1 MMHFRDRDSPHPL
14 LEIMGDDQQNPNA
27 KVLLLEVQ
35 PPAIGVFSLVSGAY
49 DESLLLKEWSK
60 MDTKDVMRNFSS
72 KATSMKVP
80 LLKSVIHHDAASS
93 KSSHSDGKDVLPH
106 HKEILELI
114 KVYDAVYTSLFTYDY
129 DDNVLH
135 AFCELWR
142 PSTNTLSTFIG
153 EMSISLW
160 DLQSIG
166 GLPVQ
171 GHFYDEVVPSAK
183 ELTQTDTK
191 KELLLPQS
199 CRYLFSA
206 FYRLAKDDLQ
216 EVSVHDWVKFW
227 FRGPNRYVE
236 PPQKVSK
243 VQATKPR
250 LNHNPSGHI
259 DSNFLPR
266 TDEENAP
273 FVELDVEESLRD
285 ETNLAAFFACWLCKF
300 VLPNKKVNHVRA
312 SVFKVASLMAHGKK
326 FSLAVPVLA
335 SIYRGLK
342 EISTSSNLS
351 VANIIFP
358 IHYVYGWLGEYFGTH
373 HRANRSHRSIPLCK
387 ISGEKMAKCF
397 NFTDAQK
404 LFQQDDARRLHHL
417 AMLQGRDLHLT
428 DNGKLSNS
436 WNEYIISLRSGY
448 VTLRHD
454 SNFIVE
460 SYSPIKFSRQFDFCQ
475 DVLGDL
481 VERPYNGTLLTLVQL
496 WNSSFRLNTFSKVMI
511 PTCPLEGA
519 PLMTREYVDW
529 WPSQRMNTSQGNL
542 RIILKKTKQ
551 DSTSTSSK
559 GASDQSKEKSHPSS
573 KSQVKSNDTLQVVK
587 TSSKSKT
594 SKDGDVPA
602 KSKLRRLTLAS
613 KATSPAPEVGH
624 NSSGTN
630 ELRVSSDNGNDQTSN
645 LETPCDE
652 ISHMYASP
660 DGVRRPNASPSPTD
674 HTIVIDDNDFVDE
687 DSNSAS
693 LFELAKQLDLQE
705 LNGGDLNNGAVA
717 DFTVD
722 LNGLDAA
729 AKDFHSSINDV
740 MPSLE
745 VVPPRKSPSND
756 VIPSLEVAPP
766 RKSSSND
773 VMPSLEVVLPRK
785 SPSRPLRP
793 GAPTFEPLE
802 TIYRAKSTFV
812 SEMWGAL
819 CGWITQFSL
828 GSSDGFT
835 ELESSS
841 ASTLEE
847 IRKVNIIDV
856 SSLEDHVENF
866 FKSYA
871 EYDTLRSSKITKES
885 HEKALADA
893 QHRLDDAKMAHEKLD
908 GSMEKL
914 QATLADVE
922 KDLKALT
929 YKKKKVT
936 TLINKYQEKLSK
948 SQENVTIT
956 EGELYTIEA
965 NNVMS

>member
-14 LEIMGDDQQNPNA
+14 LEIVGDDQQNPNA

-35 PPAIGVFSLVSGAY
+35 PPTIGVFSL
-49 DESLLLKEWSK
+49 
-60 MDTKDVMRNFSS
+60 
-72 KATSMKVP
+72 ATSMKVP
-80 LLKSVIHHDAASS
+80 LLKSAIHHDASSS
-93 KSSHSDGKDVLPH
+93 KSSHSDGSFSNWRVPSSNFGNVCYTPSYWEWVEDVLPR

-166 GLPVQ
+166 GLLVQ
-171 GHFYDEVVPSAK
+171 GNFYDEVVPSAK
-183 ELTQTDTK
+183 ELTQTDTQ

-227 FRGPNRYVE
+227 FRGPNRYAE

-243 VQATKPR
+243 VRATKPR

-259 DSNFLPR
+259 DSNFLPQ

-273 FVELDVEESLRD
+273 FVELDVEESLRY

-351 VANIIFP
+351 VENIIFP

-397 NFTDAQK
+397 NFTEAQK
-404 LFQQDDARRLHHL
+404 LFQQDDSRHLHHL

-460 SYSPIKFSRQFDFCQ
+460 SYSPIRFSRQFSFCQ
-475 DVLGDL
+475 DVPGDL
-481 VERPYNGTLLTLVQL
+481 VERPY
-496 WNSSFRLNTFSKVMI
+496 
-511 PTCPLEGA
+511 
-519 PLMTREYVDW
+519 D
-529 WPSQRMNTSQGNL
+529 
-542 RIILKKTKQ
+542 
-551 DSTSTSSK
+551 
-559 GASDQSKEKSHPSS
+559 
-573 KSQVKSNDTLQVVK
+573 
-587 TSSKSKT
+587 
-594 SKDGDVPA
+594 
-602 KSKLRRLTLAS
+602 AS

-630 ELRVSSDNGNDQTSN
+630 ELHVSSDNGNDQTSN

-674 HTIVIDDNDFVDE
+674 SHWNCPKRKAQELDDICCGIDILDTIVTDDNDFVDE
-687 DSNSAS
+687 DSNSSS
-693 LFELAKQLDLQE
+693 LFELEKQLDLQE

-766 RKSSSND
+766 RKSPSND

-793 GAPTFEPLE
+793 GALTFEPQE

-828 GSSDGFT
+828 GSSDGFI
-835 ELESSS
+835 ELESSI

-847 IRKVNIIDV
+847 ITKVNIIDV

-871 EYDTLRSSKITKES
+871 EYDTLRSSKMTKES

-914 QATLADVE
+914 QATLEDVE

-936 TLINKYQEKLSK
+936 ALINKYQEKLSK
-948 SQENVTIT
+948 SQENVTFT
-956 EGELYTIEA
+956 EGKIYTIEA
-965 NNVMS
+965 NNVMYNDEVERLAKLEGAVEKSRQEIISFKLFP

>member
-1 MMHFRDRDSPHPL
+1 MMHFRDRDSLHPL
-14 LEIMGDDQQNPNA
+14 LEIVGDDQQNPNA

-35 PPAIGVFSLVSGAY
+35 PPTIGVFSLVSGAY

-80 LLKSVIHHDAASS
+80 LLKSAIYHDASSS
-93 KSSHSDGKDVLPH
+93 KSSHFDGSFSNWRVPSSNFGNVCYTAGYWEWVEDVLPH

-183 ELTQTDTK
+183 ELTQTDTQK
-191 KELLLPQS
+191 KLLLSQS

-227 FRGPNRYVE
+227 FRGPNRYVV
-236 PPQKVSK
+236 PPQK
-243 VQATKPR
+243 
-250 LNHNPSGHI
+250 
-259 DSNFLPR
+259 
-266 TDEENAP
+266 ENAP
-273 FVELDVEESLRD
+273 FVELYVEESLRD

-326 FSLAVPVLA
+326 FSLVVPVLA

-351 VANIIFP
+351 VENIIFP

-373 HRANRSHRSIPLCK
+373 HHVNRSHRSIPLCK

-428 DNGKLSNS
+428 DNGKLSNL
-436 WNEYIISLRSGY
+436 WNKYIISLRSGY

-460 SYSPIKFSRQFDFCQ
+460 SYSPIRFSRQFGFCQ
-475 DVLGDL
+475 DVPGDL
-481 VERPYNGTLLTLVQL
+481 VKRPYD
-496 WNSSFRLNTFSKVMI
+496 VMI

-529 WPSQRMNTSQGNL
+529 WSSQRMNTSQGNL

-559 GASDQSKEKSHPSS
+559 GASDQSKENE
-573 KSQVKSNDTLQVVK
+573 VNDTLQVAK

-630 ELRVSSDNGNDQTSN
+630 ELHVSSDNGNDQTSN

-687 DSNSAS
+687 DLNSAS

-705 LNGGDLNNGAVA
+705 LNGGDLNNSAVA

-722 LNGLDAA
+722 LNGLDVA
-729 AKDFHSSINDV
+729 AKDLHSSINDVMPSLEVVPPRKSPSNDV

-766 RKSSSND
+766 RKSPSND
-773 VMPSLEVVLPRK
+773 VMPSLEVVPPRK
-785 SPSRPLRP
+785 SPSRLLRP
-793 GAPTFEPLE
+793 GAPTFEPQE

-812 SEMWGAL
+812 SKMWGAL

-828 GSSDGFT
+828 GSSDGFR
-835 ELESSS
+835 ELESSIT
-841 ASTLEE
+841 STLEE

-871 EYDTLRSSKITKES
+871 EYDT
-885 HEKALADA
+885 
-893 QHRLDDAKMAHEKLD
+893 
-908 GSMEKL
+908 
-914 QATLADVE
+914 
-922 KDLKALT
+922 
-929 YKKKKVT
+929 
-936 TLINKYQEKLSK
+936 
-948 SQENVTIT
+948 
-956 EGELYTIEA
+956 
-965 NNVMS
+965 

>member
-14 LEIMGDDQQNPNA
+14 LEIVGDDQQNPNA

-72 KATSMKVP
+72 KRVP
-80 LLKSVIHHDAASS
+80 SS
-93 KSSHSDGKDVLPH
+93 NFGNVCYTPGYWEWVEDVLPR

-129 DDNVLH
+129 DDNALH

-183 ELTQTDTK
+183 ELTQTDTQ
-191 KELLLPQS
+191 KELLFPQS

-206 FYRLAKDDLQ
+206 FYKLAKDDLQ

-227 FRGPNRYVE
+227 FRGPNRYAE

-243 VQATKPR
+243 VRATKPR
-250 LNHNPSGHI
+250 LNHNHSGHI

-373 HRANRSHRSIPLCK
+373 HR
-387 ISGEKMAKCF
+387 
-397 NFTDAQK
+397 
-404 LFQQDDARRLHHL
+404 DDARRLHHL

-436 WNEYIISLRSGY
+436 WNEYIISLCSGY
-448 VTLRHD
+448 AREG
-454 SNFIVE
+454 FA
-460 SYSPIKFSRQFDFCQ
+460 PIRFSRQFGFCQ
-475 DVLGDL
+475 DVPRDL
-481 VERPYNGTLLTLVQL
+481 VERPYD
-496 WNSSFRLNTFSKVMI
+496 VMI

-519 PLMTREYVDW
+519 PLMTCEYVDW
-529 WPSQRMNTSQGNL
+529 WPSQRMNTSQGNF

-559 GASDQSKEKSHPSS
+559 GASDQSKEKSYPSS
-573 KSQVKSNDTLQVVK
+573 KSQVKSNDTLQVAK

-594 SKDGDVPA
+594 SKDGDVLA

-613 KATSPAPEVGH
+613 KATSLGPKVGH
-624 NSSGTN
+624 SSSGTN
-630 ELRVSSDNGNDQTSN
+630 ELHVSSDNGNDQTSN

-660 DGVRRPNASPSPTD
+660 DD
-674 HTIVIDDNDFVDE
+674 TIVIDDNDFVDE

-766 RKSSSND
+766 RKS
-773 VMPSLEVVLPRK
+773 
-785 SPSRPLRP
+785 PSRPLRP
-793 GAPTFEPLE
+793 GAPTFEPQE

-835 ELESSS
+835 KLESSI

-871 EYDTLRSSKITKES
+871 EYDTLRSSKMTKES
-885 HEKALADA
+885 HEKALSDA
-893 QHRLDDAKMAHEKLD
+893 QRRLDGAKMAHEKLD

-914 QATLADVE
+914 QAALADVE

-936 TLINKYQEKLSK
+936 ALINKYQEKLSK
-948 SQENVTIT
+948 SQENVTIM
-956 EGELYTIEA
+956 EGEIYTIEA
-965 NNVMS
+965 NNVISNDEVERLAKLEGAVEKSRQEIISFKLFP